1 MGRIVLSNQARIFED
16 FSWRGQC
23 LYLRQQDYRLREQ
36 ARSHKGSLV
45 CKGPCGSE
53 PAREGS
59 SETGDQSACTVT

>member
-23 LYLRQQDYRLREQ
+23 LYLRQQNYRHREQ
-36 ARSHKGSLV
+36 
-45 CKGPCGSE
+45 
-53 PAREGS
+53 AREGS